1 MAAVA
6 RYIVDTS
13 AFARLHHRDVSSALV
28 PLVEAGVVATCAVI
42 EFEILW
48 STRSPTEYDVVDD
61 DRSIGYEW
69 LPTEDVD
76 WRRALEVQR
85 ELWASGRMRTV
96 PLPDLLVAAVAERHR
111 VAILHYDSDFDVIGG
126 VTGQLTHWVV
136 PSGSV
141 P

>member
-6 RYIVDTS
+6 RFIADTS
-13 AFARLHHRDVSSALV
+13 ALSRLHLDEVSEVLA
-28 PLVEAGVVATCAVI
+28 PLIEAGVVATCAVI
-42 EFEILW
+42 DFEILW
-48 STRSPTEYDVVDD
+48 STRSSAEYDAVHG
-61 DRSIGYEW
+61 DRSVGYEW

-76 WRRALEVQR
+76 WRRAIETQR

-111 VAILHYDSDFDVIGG
+111 VTILHYDSDYDVIAG
-126 VTGQLTHWVV
+126 VTGQPTRWVA
-136 PSGSV
+136 PRGSV